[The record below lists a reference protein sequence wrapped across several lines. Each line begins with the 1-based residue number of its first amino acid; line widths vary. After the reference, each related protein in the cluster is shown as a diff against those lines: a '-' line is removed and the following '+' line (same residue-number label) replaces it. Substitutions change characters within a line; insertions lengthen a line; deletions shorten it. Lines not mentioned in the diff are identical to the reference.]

1 MSPFRDTTKIHNI
14 PKLAYLL
21 THKPL
26 KKFKLLNFFCNLNCR
41 FLTYQKKKKIANCT
55 VNHICN

>member
-21 THKPL
+21 THEPL
-26 KKFKLLNFFCNLNCR
+26 KKFKLLNFFCNLNCK
-41 FLTYQKKKKIANCT
+41 FLTYKKKKNSDCT